1 MRSAILFLIT
11 FTVSFTGIKTWHKLK
26 WGMSLKQSQS
36 SISLLLELSLEIN
49 FLAIDI
55 ISLTPNVRK

>member
-1 MRSAILFLIT
+1 MRIAILIQNT
-11 FTVSFTGIKTWHKLK
+11 VTVSFTDIYTWLTLK
-26 WGMSLKQSQS
+26 WVVSSKQS

-55 ISLTPNVRK
+55 ISLTPTARK